1 MPRKGASIEDG
12 SKRKFSGFTEEER
25 EAMKERIREL
35 KGETDSEESVIAKIE
50 SMPEPDKSMAK
61 RIHTIVKNA
70 APSLT
75 SRLWYGMP
83 AYSNREKVVCYFQP
97 AHKFKTRYATF
108 GFMDS
113 ARLDEGN
120 MWPVAFA
127 LKALTDEE
135 EAKIKALVK
144 RAIE

>member
-83 AYSNREKVVCYFQP
+83 AYSNREKV
-97 AHKFKTRYATF
+97 
-108 GFMDS
+108 S
-113 ARLDEGN
+113 AISSRLIS
-120 MWPVAFA
+120 
-127 LKALTDEE
+127 LKLGM
-135 EAKIKALVK
+135 LP
-144 RAIE
+144 